1 MAFVGKKLCW
11 GWRDGPAVKSSGF
24 FKRTGFNFQHPHG
37 GSQLSVTP
45 APGGNPAPSSGLYWH
60 CMHMVH
66 IDVGKITHKIKI
78 KSSLEKEWKKKSP
91 ALSYSAERV
100 PALTLSWVSWSQMPG
115 QTSLDKGA
123 FWEPSLCTDV
133 WWKAAPRRHS
143 APISRSPSLAGPSKW
158 MQAVVIYNPPS
169 QTASSGVVRKD
180 SDSSHP
186 SGTHVQ
192 SISSERS

>member
-1 MAFVGKKLCW
+1 MSQLTAYLCVCVCVCSKFKFG

-78 KSSLEKEWKKKSP
+78 KSSLEKE
-91 ALSYSAERV
+91 
-100 PALTLSWVSWSQMPG
+100 
-115 QTSLDKGA
+115 
-123 FWEPSLCTDV
+123 
-133 WWKAAPRRHS
+133 
-143 APISRSPSLAGPSKW
+143 
-158 MQAVVIYNPPS
+158 
-169 QTASSGVVRKD
+169 
-180 SDSSHP
+180 
-186 SGTHVQ
+186 
-192 SISSERS
+192 